1 MRFEY
6 SRSLSDGTLLSAR
19 HSLETDFL
27 RVNCVFGGKEIASFT
42 MNQRGLHRI
51 KVNQVHTYLS
61 GFDMDVDNIELG
73 YSTNEKLIGLS
84 TDRLNEFRNSAGAVV
99 KWVSEMVK
107 RNKFISPINHIVST
121 GL

>member
-1 MRFEY
+1 LRFEY